1 MLHTAGPKP
10 AIEAAIQRY
19 LYDVLGVVA
28 TSQPWAG
35 LGRLPYFLQEAYELR
50 QVTLFDRPLLLAINR
65 QTTKP
70 ALAGVR
76 GQLDKIRAI
85 AGYPVV
91 YVTGVLASYER
102 RHLIKQKVPFI
113 VPGNQLYLPDFG
125 IDLREHFR
133 GRAPAPDA
141 PLSPATQ
148 AVLIAAA
155 LRAPWQVDW
164 QPAPVVSGL
173 GYTPMTGS
181 RVVKELL
188 AAGIAT
194 LHSAGKARWL
204 RMEHS
209 AADTWQHARPLL
221 RSPVRRRVWVPI
233 APDANPRSVRLA
245 GLSAL
250 ARHTMLADPAWS
262 TYAIGPSQWKA
273 LRQAG
278 VETLR
283 VQVPGTTEWQLWHY
297 SPALVPNSETV
308 DPLSLTLS
316 LQDDADE
323 RVQSALDELRGNF
336 PW

>member
-1 MLHTAGPKP
+1 MLHTARPKSTEG
-10 AIEAAIQRY
+10 AIRRY
-19 LYDVLGVVA
+19 LHDVLGVLSP
-28 TSQPWAG
+28 SQPWAG

-50 QVTLFDRPLLLAINR
+50 QFTLFDRPLLLAIDR

-70 ALAGVR
+70 ALADVR

-85 AGYPVV
+85 AGYPVA
-91 YVTGVLASYER
+91 YVTGALASYER

-133 GRAPAPDA
+133 GRSPAPHA
-141 PLSPATQ
+141 TLSPASQ
-148 AVLIAAA
+148 AVLIAAM

-164 QPAPVVSGL
+164 QPAPLVSQL

-181 RVVKELL
+181 RVVKELV

-194 LHSAGKARWL
+194 LQSAGKTRWL
-204 RMEHS
+204 RMDHS

-221 RSPVRRRVWVPI
+221 RSPVRRRVWAPV

-250 ARHTMLADPAWS
+250 ARQTMLGDPSWS
-262 TYAIGPSQWKA
+262 TYAIGPSEWKA

-283 VQVPGTTEWQLWHY
+283 VHVPGTCEWQLWHY
-297 SPALVPNSETV
+297 SPALAPNSETV

-316 LQDDADE
+316 LQDEADE
-323 RVQSALDELRGNF
+323 RVQLALDELRRTF